1 MNRPEWHWAIV
12 GCASS
17 AGLGII
23 MPAFALALSNV
34 LGVFYNP
41 DHAKMKSVIQTWCIV
56 FGAVGGGALVCG
68 TLQSYSF
75 SLMGQKLAKRIRLML
90 MQALLKQV
98 CCAVLC
104 CAVLCCAVLCCA
116 VLCCAVLCC
125 AMLGCHVCML
135 TMSCHKSGCIDPT
148 ACRSWACF
156 QTLPGSDVHQP
167 QLLACSNKCRQ
178 YKL

>member
-1 MNRPEWHWAIV
+1 MNAGFIRLLGMNRPEWHWAIV

-116 VLCCAVLCC
+116 
-125 AMLGCHVCML
+125 MLGHHVCMVML
-135 TMSCHKSGCIDPT
+135 SCYKSCYIDPT
-148 ACRSWACF
+148 AFRF
-156 QTLPGSDVHQP
+156 
-167 QLLACSNKCRQ
+167 
-178 YKL
+178 

>member
-1 MNRPEWHWAIV
+1 MNRPEWPWAIV
-12 GCASS
+12 GSASS
-17 AGLGII
+17 AGLGVI

-56 FGAVGGGALVCG
+56 FGSVGAGALVCG

-98 CCAVLC
+98 CCAVLRH
-104 CAVLCCAVLCCA
+104 AVPCS
-116 VLCCAVLCC
+116 
-125 AMLGCHVCML
+125 AMLGPHVCMVVL
-135 TMSCHKSGCIDPT
+135 LRHKSCCIDPT
-148 ACRSWACF
+148 ACSLFRHAFTPFHASLW
-156 QTLPGSDVHQP
+156 
-167 QLLACSNKCRQ
+167 
-178 YKL
+178 

>member
-1 MNRPEWHWAIV
+1 MNAGFIRLLGMNRPEWHWAIV
-12 GCASS
+12 GSASS

-68 TLQSYSF
+68 TLQAYSF
-75 SLMGQKLAKRIRLML
+75 TLMGQKLAKRIRLML

-98 CCAVLC
+98 GCAVLRHAAPC
-104 CAVLCCAVLCCA
+104 WAI
-116 VLCCAVLCC
+116 
-125 AMLGCHVCML
+125 
-135 TMSCHKSGCIDPT
+135 MS
-148 ACRSWACF
+148 AC
-156 QTLPGSDVHQP
+156 
-167 QLLACSNKCRQ
+167 
-178 YKL
+178 